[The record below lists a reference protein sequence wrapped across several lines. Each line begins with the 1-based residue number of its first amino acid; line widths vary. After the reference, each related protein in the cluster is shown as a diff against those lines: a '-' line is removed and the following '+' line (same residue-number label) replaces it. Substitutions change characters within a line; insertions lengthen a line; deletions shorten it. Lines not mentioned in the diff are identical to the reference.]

1 MGGQLQL
8 ELKRFPS
15 IWATYPFV
23 MWTGRPP
30 VTEVTDPPE
39 ISAVLRRVRID
50 AGAVGRYAQMC
61 GFDPSTGLPLT
72 YPHVLA
78 MPLHL
83 KIFGNRAFPLR
94 PMGLIHVSNSIECP
108 GLLQPGLEVDV
119 HVAARNYQRTDAG
132 LAFDMATEIKVGGD
146 VRWRET
152 CVFLSRWPEPL
163 ERTGARPPRP
173 PRAPKDA
180 AVLAEFDVTRDT
192 AWAYARVSS
201 DFNPIHLSE
210 RAARFFGLRGAIS
223 HGMWSLA
230 CSLAQAPL
238 PNIPPGTRLETQF
251 LTPVQLPARVAVKE
265 WTADGQKKR
274 ALCDVRTGRVHMY
287 AWWDEISRPA

>member
-30 VTEVTDPPE
+30 VTEVTDPLE

-50 AGAVGRYAQMC
+50 AGAVGRYARMC
-61 GFDPSTGLPLT
+61 GFDPSTRLPLT

-132 LAFDMATEIKVGGD
+132 LVFDMATEIKVGGD
-146 VRWRET
+146 VR
-152 CVFLSRWPEPL
+152 V
-163 ERTGARPPRP
+163 ARNLRVPV
-173 PRAPKDA
+173 A
-180 AVLAEFDVTRDT
+180 LA
-192 AWAYARVSS
+192 
-201 DFNPIHLSE
+201 
-210 RAARFFGLRGAIS
+210 RAAGTHWSAAAAAAQGPQGRRGA
-223 HGMWSLA
+223 
-230 CSLAQAPL
+230 
-238 PNIPPGTRLETQF
+238 
-251 LTPVQLPARVAVKE
+251 
-265 WTADGQKKR
+265 
-274 ALCDVRTGRVHMY
+274 GRVRRDPRH
-287 AWWDEISRPA
+287 RVGLCKGVQ